1 MAQQLRI
8 FISSPGDV
16 SDERRRAALVISRLK
31 REFTRFFDLTAV
43 LWEYEPMLSSG
54 HFQDIIDPP
63 STADIVVLILWS
75 RLGTPLPERTATRE
89 YRGRDGQAPVTGT
102 EWEYEDALRA
112 HEQRGVPDL
121 LVYRR
126 FAEGFA
132 RFSRAEQL
140 DQIRG
145 QWEALQRFWQRH
157 FEGPDGGFKAAFNQ
171 FVSLDEFE
179 TQLEA
184 HLRELLRRR
193 LPPQPLRIAGAK
205 DRGREGAKIDWW
217 SGSPY
222 RGLQAFDIE
231 HAAVFFGRERAERE
245 ITENLVRRA
254 GEGTGFMLVLGAS
267 GSGKSSVV
275 RAGLLPDLMAPG
287 VVGDVSTWRQAIIQP
302 ADLLP
307 DPFAGLAA
315 ALLRPKALPEL
326 AAIGYQEK
334 EVAAQ
339 LAAGAAAATPSLW
352 F

>member
-16 SDERRRAALVISRLK
+16 RDERRRAALVISRLK
-31 REFTRFFDLTAV
+31 REFVRFFDLTAV

-89 YRGRDGQAPVTGT
+89 YRGRDGQVPVTGT

-145 QWEALQRFWQRH
+145 PWEALQSFWQRH
-157 FEGPDGGFKAAFNQ
+157 FEGPDGGFKAAFNH

-205 DRGREGAKIDWW
+205 DRTKDRIREGAKIDWW

-222 RGLQAFDIE
+222 RGLQAFDVE
-231 HAAVFFGRERAERE
+231 HAAVFFGRERA
-245 ITENLVRRA
+245 
-254 GEGTGFMLVLGAS
+254 
-267 GSGKSSVV
+267 
-275 RAGLLPDLMAPG
+275 
-287 VVGDVSTWRQAIIQP
+287 
-302 ADLLP
+302 
-307 DPFAGLAA
+307 
-315 ALLRPKALPEL
+315 
-326 AAIGYQEK
+326 
-334 EVAAQ
+334 
-339 LAAGAAAATPSLW
+339 
-352 F
+352 